1 MHTRCPECRTTFV
14 VKPGQLQA
22 RDGLVRCGR
31 CLTVF
36 RAEKHRVA
44 KASIKAGATSPK
56 TVHEHSDPGTGRKT
70 GKKPAAKTTN
80 DTKRRPK
87 IPAEAKSTAAKTAPE
102 SAPLTLLDPV
112 ARPRTRLPFW
122 MVGNITLVL
131 LLLAQGAYFYSGD
144 LVFAYPA
151 LKPAFADVCR
161 ALGCQLTPP
170 QDINLIDLVEAKIA
184 PHPKFDKAL
193 RIRAT
198 LVNRAHFKQ
207 TFPIMEVTLS
217 DTRGQIIARRAF
229 KPEEYV
235 EKSRNDDVTMAPHV
249 AIPVLLDVTHPGN
262 RALSYEIR
270 LLAVN

>member
-1 MHTRCPECRTTFV
+1 MHTRCPKCRTTFV

-36 RAEKHRVA
+36 GGEKNRVA
-44 KASIKAGATSPK
+44 KPSAKAGATHPK
-56 TVHEHSDPGTGRKT
+56 TTHENSDPGAGRKT
-70 GKKPAAKTTN
+70 GKKPPAKTAN
-80 DTKRRPK
+80 DTKKRHK
-87 IPAEAKSTAAKTAPE
+87 IPGETKSTVARAASE
-102 SAPLTLLDPV
+102 PLSHTLLAPD
-112 ARPRTRLPFW
+112 ASPRTRLPFW
-122 MVGNITLVL
+122 IVGNITLVL

-151 LKPAFADVCR
+151 LKPAFTDVCPTM
-161 ALGCQLTPP
+161 GCQLTPP

-235 EKSRNDDVTMAPHV
+235 EKSRNDDVTMAPNV

-270 LLAVN
+270 LLVDN

>member
-1 MHTRCPECRTTFV
+1 MHTRCPECRTAFA

-22 RDGLVRCGR
+22 REGLVRCGR

-36 RAEKHRVA
+36 HAEKNRVA
-44 KASIKAGATSPK
+44 KASGKTSSTSPK
-56 TVHEHSDPGTGRKT
+56 ATSVHATPSAAHKA
-70 GKKPAAKTTN
+70 GKKPAAKT
-80 DTKRRPK
+80 DAKKRHK
-87 IPAEAKSTAAKTAPE
+87 IPAEAKPTAAKAAPA
-102 SAPLTLLDPV
+102 SLPLTLLDPV

-122 MVGNITLVL
+122 IAGNLALVL
-131 LLLAQGAYFYSGD
+131 LLLAQGAYFYSGE
-144 LVFAYPA
+144 LVLAYPA

-161 ALGCQLTPP
+161 AMGCQLTPP
-170 QDINLIDLVEAKIA
+170 QDINLIDLVEAKVA
-184 PHPKFDKAL
+184 PHPRFDKAL

-235 EKSRNDDVTMAPHV
+235 EKSGNDDVTMAPNV

>member
-36 RAEKHRVA
+36 RAEKNRVA
-44 KASIKAGATSPK
+44 KTSGKTSPTSAK
-56 TVHEHSDPGTGRKT
+56 ATTVHSNPSSAHKA
-70 GKKPAAKTTN
+70 GKKPAAKT
-80 DTKRRPK
+80 DAKKRHK
-87 IPAEAKSTAAKTAPE
+87 IPAEAKSDATLAASQTLQ
-102 SAPLTLLDPV
+102 LTLLDPV
-112 ARPRTRLPFW
+112 AKPRTRLPFW
-122 MVGNITLVL
+122 IVGNLTLVL
-131 LLLAQGAYFYSGD
+131 LLLAQGGYFYSGE
-144 LVFAYPA
+144 LVFAYPI
-151 LKPAFADVCR
+151 LKPAFVDVCR
-161 ALGCQLTPP
+161 TMGCQLTPP

>member
-31 CLTVF
+31 CLTIF
-36 RAEKHRVA
+36 RAEKNRVA
-44 KASIKAGATSPK
+44 KASVKTTTINPK
-56 TVHEHSDPGTGRKT
+56 TAHDNSDPRAARKPV
-70 GKKPAAKTTN
+70 KKSANKITN
-80 DTKRRPK
+80 DAKKRHK
-87 IPAEAKSTAAKTAPE
+87 IPAEAKSTAAKTASE
-102 SAPLTLLDPV
+102 SFPRTLLDPTT
-112 ARPRTRLPFW
+112 RPRTRVPFW
-122 MVGNITLVL
+122 IAGNVTLVL
-131 LLLAQGAYFYSGD
+131 LLLTQGGYFYSGD

-151 LKPAFADVCR
+151 LKPAFTDLCR
-161 ALGCQLTPP
+161 TMGCRLTPP

-235 EKSRNDDVTMAPHV
+235 EKSRNDDVTMAPNV

-270 LLAVN
+270 LLVDN

>member
-31 CLTVF
+31 CLTIF
-36 RAEKHRVA
+36 RAEKNRVA
-44 KASIKAGATSPK
+44 KASVKTTTINPK
-56 TVHEHSDPGTGRKT
+56 TAHDNSDPRAARKPV
-70 GKKPAAKTTN
+70 KKSANKITN
-80 DTKRRPK
+80 DAKKRHK
-87 IPAEAKSTAAKTAPE
+87 IPAEAKSTAAKTASE
-102 SAPLTLLDPV
+102 SFPRTLLDPTT
-112 ARPRTRLPFW
+112 RPRTRVPFW
-122 MVGNITLVL
+122 IAGNVTLVL
-131 LLLAQGAYFYSGD
+131 LLLTQGGYFYSGD

-151 LKPAFADVCR
+151 LKPAFTDLCR
-161 ALGCQLTPP
+161 TMGCRLTPP

-235 EKSRNDDVTMAPHV
+235 EKSRNDGETMVPNV

-270 LLAVN
+270 LLVDN